1 MRQARYDLG
10 GVTEEVMDGLGCFHG
25 QSPQAGERFLDDE
38 VEQAVN
44 EALQYPVFPV
54 DDRSFSEEWAPNTR
68 GLDNCLPQPRSEHH
82 KYERWVV
89 SKFENWRIST
99 SRAEAPASRGRCSGL
114 VDRAF
119 AFRWHRPI
127 RPWRIWLFASPDQA
141 VGGP

>member
-68 GLDNCLPQPRSEHH
+68 GLDNCLPQPLSEHH

-99 SRAEAPASRGRCSGL
+99 SRAEARQAGAGVRVWLTGL
-114 VDRAF
+114 SPFVGTGQSA
-119 AFRWHRPI
+119 AGG
-127 RPWRIWLFASPDQA
+127 IWLFASPDQA
-141 VGGP
+141 VDGP